1 MKTLKLCI
9 LAGLLAI
16 ASACQHG
23 NVTSESDEQIEY
35 DVLVI
40 DSCEYILVQSKT
52 YGLGLHVNCITHK
65 GICKFCKERRNN
77 EKMGRP
83 L

>member
-9 LAGLLAI
+9 LAGLLTVAV
-16 ASACQHG
+16 SCQNEH
-23 NVTSESDEQIEY
+23 VTSETEEQIEY

-40 DSCEYILVQSKT
+40 DSCEYILVQST
-52 YGLGLHVNCITHK
+52 THRNWTVNCITHK
-65 GICKFCKERRNN
+65 GNCKYCKERRDN

>member
-9 LAGLLAI
+9 LAGLLTI

-23 NVTSESDEQIEY
+23 NVTSDSEEQIEY

-40 DSCEYILVQSKT
+40 DSCEYILVQSET
-52 YGLGLHVNCITHK
+52 YMRQDVNCITYK
-65 GICKFCKERRNN
+65 GNCKFCKERRDN

>member
-9 LAGLLAI
+9 LAGLLTVAV
-16 ASACQHG
+16 SCQNGH
-23 NVTSESDEQIEY
+23 VTSETEEQIEY

-40 DSCEYILVQSKT
+40 DSCEYILVQSRT
-52 YGLGLHVNCITHK
+52 YMNWNVNCITHK
-65 GICKFCKERRNN
+65 GNCKYCKERRDN

>member
-9 LAGLLAI
+9 LAGLLTI

-23 NVTSESDEQIEY
+23 NVTSDSEEQIEY

-40 DSCEYILVQSKT
+40 DSCEYILVQSDT
-52 YGLGLHVNCITHK
+52 YMGCSVNCITHK
-65 GICKFCKERRNN
+65 GNCKFCKERRDN

>member
-9 LAGLLAI
+9 LAGILTI

-23 NVTSESDEQIEY
+23 NVISDSEEQIEY

-40 DSCEYILVQSKT
+40 DSCEYILVQSVT
-52 YGLGLHVNCITHK
+52 YGELYVTCVTHK
-65 GICKFCKERRNN
+65 GNCKFCKERRNN

>member
-23 NVTSESDEQIEY
+23 NVTSDSEEQIEY

-40 DSCEYILVQSKT
+40 DSCEYILV
-52 YGLGLHVNCITHK
+52 
-65 GICKFCKERRNN
+65 
-77 EKMGRP
+77 
-83 L
+83 

>member
-23 NVTSESDEQIEY
+23 NVTSDSEEQIEY

-40 DSCEYILVQSKT
+40 DSCEYILVQSKI
-52 YGLGLHVNCITHK
+52 YMHRDVNCIIHK
-65 GICKFCKERRNN
+65 GNCKFCKERRDN
-77 EKMGRP
+77 EKIGRP

>member
-9 LAGLLAI
+9 LTYLLTVA
-16 ASACQHG
+16 ASCQQEH
-23 NVTSESDEQIEY
+23 VTSDTDEQIEY

-40 DSCEYILVQSKT
+40 DSCEYILVQSDT
-52 YGLGLHVNCITHK
+52 HMNHHVNCITHK
-65 GICKFCKERRNN
+65 GNCKFCKERRDN

>member
-23 NVTSESDEQIEY
+23 NVTSDSDEQIEY

-40 DSCEYILVQSKT
+40 DSCEYILVQSDT
-52 YGLGLHVNCITHK
+52 YMNFPVNCITHK
-65 GICKFCKERRNN
+65 GNCKFCKERRDN

>member
-9 LAGLLAI
+9 LAGLLTVAV
-16 ASACQHG
+16 SCQNG
-23 NVTSESDEQIEY
+23 NVTSDSDEQIEY

-40 DSCEYILVQSKT
+40 DSCEYILVQSNT
-52 YGLGLHVNCITHK
+52 YFEHHVNCITHK
-65 GICKFCKERRNN
+65 GNCKFCKERRDNK
-77 EKMGRP
+77 KMGRP

>member
-9 LAGLLAI
+9 LAGILTI

-23 NVTSESDEQIEY
+23 NVTSDSEEQIEY

-40 DSCEYILVQSKT
+40 DSCEYILVQSVT
-52 YGLGLHVNCITHK
+52 YGEL
-65 GICKFCKERRNN
+65 
-77 EKMGRP
+77 
-83 L
+83 